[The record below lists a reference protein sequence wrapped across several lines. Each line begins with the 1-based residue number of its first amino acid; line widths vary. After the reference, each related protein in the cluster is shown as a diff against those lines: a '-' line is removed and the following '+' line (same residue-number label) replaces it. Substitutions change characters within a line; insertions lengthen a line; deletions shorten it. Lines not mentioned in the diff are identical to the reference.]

1 MGAQETLGGRG
12 TLLLVEDDE
21 ELRDIIADILESCG
35 YEVIPAGNGKQAA
48 EFLATTSELPAVI
61 LLDLMMPIVNGWEL
75 LREIQPDPRLAG
87 IPVVVMTAF
96 RRDRP
101 PGIAALLKKP
111 FELSELIATIDSCV
125 DARPQIWR

>member
-1 MGAQETLGGRG
+1 MEAPATGGGRG
-12 TLLLVEDDE
+12 TILVVEDDE

-48 EFLATTSELPAVI
+48 DFLAATAAPPAMI

-75 LREIQPDPRLAG
+75 LRDIQADSRLAA
-87 IPVVVMTAF
+87 IPVVVMTAI

-101 PGIAALLKKP
+101 AGVTALLKKP
-111 FELSELIATIDSCV
+111 FSLRDLIETVGGCV
-125 DARPQIWR
+125 DAGTAVWR

>member
-1 MGAQETLGGRG
+1 
-12 TLLLVEDDE
+12 VEDDE

-48 EFLATTSELPAVI
+48 DFLAATPALPALI

-75 LREIQPDPRLAG
+75 LRDIQADPRLAA
-87 IPVVVMTAF
+87 IPVVVMTAI

-101 PGIAALLKKP
+101 PGVAALLKKP
-111 FELSELIATIDSCV
+111 FALRELIDVVGACV
-125 DARPQIWR
+125 DTSAAIWR